1 MLLKKRKILTNS
13 KVVFYMHLQLIKDNI
28 HSVVIFTH
36 RGEQCHDSV
45 GAVTVVKNNK
55 NRHCNNGAIRMKP
68 L

>member
-1 MLLKKRKILTNS
+1 
-13 KVVFYMHLQLIKDNI
+13 MHLQLIKDNI
-28 HSVVIFTH
+28 PVWLFVTH